1 MILMTAI
8 SRNRPFDIFFKKI
21 YCNKCNTDLMAV
33 MNNLMKKISSNDA
46 IDETWHG
53 SWKPFD
59 REMVE
64 ISSVFTAADM
74 QKSGIDHRRSVH
86 FLCGGARALPP
97 NGYRPHIVSNIT
109 GKC

>member
-1 MILMTAI
+1 
-8 SRNRPFDIFFKKI
+8 
-21 YCNKCNTDLMAV
+21 MAV
-33 MNNLMKKISSNDA
+33 MKRNDFKCFICNLNNLMKKISSNDA

-59 REMVE
+59 RQMVE
-64 ISSVFTAADM
+64 ILSVFTAADM